1 MTKKIFRS
9 ISTVALSVFVAAL
22 ALIMAVLYN
31 YFSNVQH
38 SQLKNQTALAA
49 RAVENEGLEYLEGI
63 KSGDLRITWIDSDG
77 TVLFDSKADSESME
91 NHMEREEITEALE
104 KGYGESSRY
113 SSTLLENTLYSAQ
126 KLSDGTVLRLSIA
139 QSSVWKLLRGM
150 IAPICLVAL
159 AAVLISSL
167 LASRLSKKI
176 VKPLNEINLDEPLA
190 NKEYDEIAPL
200 LTKIETQQRDLKG
213 QAQELKQKQDEFNA
227 VTTNM
232 NEGLILLNEKWN
244 VLSINSSAAKFMGS
258 SENCV
263 GQNILEINRSLE
275 MQNLLKKAEKGQQ
288 SEKII
293 SLPMGEFQMDV
304 TPVMTEDKVSG
315 AVVLIFDV
323 TEREKSEQMRREFT
337 ANVSHELKTPLH
349 SISGYAEL
357 MKNGMVRAEDIGKF
371 SDKIYIEAQRMIHLV
386 EDIIRLSRLD
396 EGGNNMSFEKINLYD
411 TAIEVIH
418 SLSSEAENAG
428 VQLMAW
434 GNPVE
439 INGVPQLIKG
449 IIFNLCDNGIKYNKA
464 GGKVTVEVKEEGST
478 GVLIVQDTG
487 IGIPPEHHNRVF
499 ERFYRVDKS
508 HSKEVGGTGLGLSIV
523 KHSVQIHDGKID
535 MKSVPGEGT
544 TITIRFPKN

>member
-77 TVLFDSKADSESME
+77 TVLFDSKSDSESME

>member
-77 TVLFDSKADSESME
+77 TVLFDSKSDSESME

-428 VQLMAW
+428 VQLMVW